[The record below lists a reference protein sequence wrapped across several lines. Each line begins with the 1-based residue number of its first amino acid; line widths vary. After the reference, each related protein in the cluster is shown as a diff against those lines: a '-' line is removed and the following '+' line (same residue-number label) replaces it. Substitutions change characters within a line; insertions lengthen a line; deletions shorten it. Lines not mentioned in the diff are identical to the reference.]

1 MAVTVTFRLL
11 YVFVVIEHGSRRLM
25 HVNVT
30 AHPSAA
36 WTLQQLREV
45 VADTD
50 NHRYLLRDR
59 DSIFAKHLDNSIRAL
74 GLGVLLSPF
83 ASPKAIP
90 SASGSSERFG
100 ASAWT
105 G

>member
-1 MAVTVTFRLL
+1 VTVTATFRLL

-30 AHPSAA
+30 AQPSAA
-36 WTLQQLREV
+36 WTLQQMREV
-45 VADTD
+45 IGDTD
-50 NHRYLLRDR
+50 GHSFLIYDR
-59 DSIFAKHLDNSIRAL
+59 DSIFAKHLDDSIRAL
-74 GLGVLLSPF
+74 GLAVCAHRSQVRRR
-83 ASPKAIP
+83 IP
-90 SASGSSERFG
+90 SVSGSLERFA